1 MVLQS
6 WELNIPGG
14 EISLRELPK
23 QKIAGHGQQSGH
35 MTVEPYGIWFTLAG
49 TLQGRMG
56 VLENEPVKESSG
68 PTIASP
74 K

>member
-1 MVLQS
+1 MTAIDLA
-6 WELNIPGG
+6 ELGTEYSRWRG
-14 EISLRELPK
+14 LPK
-23 QKIAGHGQQSGH
+23 RTTKTENSRAWS
-35 MTVEPYGIWFTLAG
+35 TVRTGIWFTLAG

-56 VLENEPVKESSG
+56 VLENKPVKESSG